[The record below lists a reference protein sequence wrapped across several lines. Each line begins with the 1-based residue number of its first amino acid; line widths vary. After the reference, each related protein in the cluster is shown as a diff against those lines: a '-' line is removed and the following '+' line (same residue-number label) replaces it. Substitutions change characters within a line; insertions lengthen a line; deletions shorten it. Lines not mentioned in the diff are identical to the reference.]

1 MGDVVKVGRLCFCY
15 ISMWTGRVEE
25 PGRCPVSL
33 SISNTGS
40 EPGEAWSCEKTAAGR
55 HGSAQVSG
63 FGEAEVGCKMGPDHE
78 GF

>member
-1 MGDVVKVGRLCFCY
+1 MGDVVKVGRLRFCY

-33 SISNTGS
+33 SISSTGS
-40 EPGEAWSCEKTAAGR
+40 EPGEAGSCEKTAAGR

-78 GF
+78 GS